1 MNIIDTW
8 YPVAPLNPCSPEA
21 AFKNVFCDCS
31 WVLLN
36 VCAVFLYSAIIFLIL
51 PFIDIFSSSALLYA
65 IKKREFISICIL
77 LLSPTS
83 QYKMIFLNKYSV
95 FILLLYI

>member
-21 AFKNVFCDCS
+21 AFKNIFCDCS

-65 IKKREFISICIL
+65 IKKENLFQSVYYFF
-77 LLSPTS
+77 P
-83 QYKMIFLNKYSV
+83 QPLNIK
-95 FILLLYI
+95 